1 MIFALRLVRLGTT
14 LFLVCAL
21 SLALPVAEA
30 AAQKTDD
37 VRVRPAAKGS
47 SGAASQRLVIPRTGG
62 LASPRSGR
70 VTQPRAGRAF
80 VPRTNRLATPRSRR
94 VTIPRRQVV
103 TPRAEGRVRRTVP
116 RIVTPR
122 ATDGVARRRAPVSV
136 RRLTRPMIRKAPAN
150 LALVN
155 SGLRRNP
162 GRNKPAHIQHDA
174 KRKAGKSGWMHRHRP
189 FFFKHGGH
197 RWRRHYYS
205 FVIGGLW
212 YWYWYD
218 LSADADP
225 YVIIYADAALPDCDL
240 EGDECI
246 EPEAALVAPAILEG
260 RATEEDMARCAA
272 RFRSFDAESG
282 TYVTYGGE
290 VRVCPYLE

>member
-1 MIFALRLVRLGTT
+1 MIIALRLVRLGTT
-14 LFLVCAL
+14 LFLVCVL

-30 AAQKTDD
+30 AAQKPDG

-80 VPRTNRLATPRSRR
+80 VPRTNRFATPPSGRSI
-94 VTIPRRQVV
+94 IPRKRIM
-103 TPRAEGRVRRTVP
+103 TPRVERSMRRTAP

-122 ATDGVARRRAPVSV
+122 DGVARRQAPVSV
-136 RRLTRPMIRKAPAN
+136 PRLTRPLIRKTPAN

-225 YVIIYADAALPDCDL
+225 YVIIYADAALPDCDP
-240 EGDECI
+240 ESDECI

-272 RFRSFDAESG
+272 RFRSFNTETG